1 MEEREKTKEISTI
14 KMFLKGMNEMKEF
27 LKKIGRGI
35 VKGAIYIY
43 CKVVYRMKI
52 VGKENI
58 PKEGPAIICGN
69 HRSFLD
75 PPLIEVTCG
84 RYTRFLAKEELTKN
98 KFLAFLGIVFD
109 AILVKRDSKEVKAI
123 KESLKTL
130 KEGQCLALF
139 PEGTRNG
146 LEKGEAVKDGAAF
159 FAVRS
164 GAKVVPC
171 GIKGGTKENWKV
183 TITYGK
189 PLDYSQYK
197 GTKDKE
203 TLDKI
208 TNEIME
214 NIINL
219 TK

>member
-1 MEEREKTKEISTI
+1 MI
-14 KMFLKGMNEMKEF
+14 K
-27 LKKIGRGI
+27 LKKIIKGTIKWI
-35 VKGAIYIY
+35 VRGAIYLWFKIY
-43 CKVVYRMKI
+43 YRAEIM
-52 VGKENI
+52 GLENI
-58 PKEGPAIICGN
+58 PKEGAVIFCGN
-69 HRSFLD
+69 HRSYLD
-75 PPLIEVTCG
+75 PPLMVCTARREM
-84 RYTRFLAKEELTKN
+84 RFLAKEELAKN
-98 KFLAFLGIVFD
+98 PFLNFLGWAFD
-109 AILVKRDSKEVKAI
+109 AILVKRDEKDVIAI

-130 KEGQCLALF
+130 KNEQCIALF

-146 LEKGEAVKDGAAF
+146 LEKGEKVKDGVAF

-171 GIKGGTKENWKV
+171 GIKGGTKENRKV

-197 GTKDKE
+197 GNKDKE
-203 TLDKI
+203 VLEQV

-214 NIINL
+214 NIIKL

>member
-1 MEEREKTKEISTI
+1 
-14 KMFLKGMNEMKEF
+14 MKEF
-27 LKKIGRGI
+27 LKKVTREI

-43 CKVVYRMKI
+43 CKIVYRMKV

-58 PKEGPAIICGN
+58 PKEGPIIIAGN

-98 KFLAFLGIVFD
+98 KFLALLGIVFD
-109 AILVKRDSKEVKAI
+109 AILVKRDSKEVKALR
-123 KESLKTL
+123 ESLQTL
-130 KEGQCLALF
+130 KNNNCLALF

-146 LEKGEAVKDGAAF
+146 LEKGEKVKDGVAF

-164 GAKVVPC
+164 GAIVVPC
-171 GIKGGTKENWKV
+171 GIKGGTKGDWKV
-183 TITYGK
+183 TVTYGK
-189 PLDYSQYK
+189 PLDFSEYK
-197 GTKDKE
+197 GSKDKE
-203 TLDKI
+203 ILDKV
-208 TNEIME
+208 TNEIMK
-214 NIINL
+214 NIIEL

>member
-1 MEEREKTKEISTI
+1 
-14 KMFLKGMNEMKEF
+14 MKEF
-27 LKKIGRGI
+27 FKKIGRGI
-35 VKGAIYIY
+35 VIGAIYAY
-43 CKVVYRMKI
+43 CKVVYQMKI

-58 PKEGPAIICGN
+58 PKEGPVIICGN

-98 KFLAFLGIVFD
+98 PLLAVLGIIFD
-109 AILVKRDSKEVKAI
+109 AILVKRDSKEVTAI

-130 KEGQCLALF
+130 KNGDCLALF

-146 LEKGEAVKDGAAF
+146 LEKGEKVKDGVAF

-171 GIKGGTKENWKV
+171 GIKGGTKENHKI

-203 TLDKI
+203 VLDKI

-214 NIINL
+214 NIISL